1 MSVDPKRSIFG
12 RFDLSLFLL
21 GRCILEK
28 LRSPVHIGLEP
39 PDLLADI
46 GGAAQAKAGTDP
58 ASQSGWSSSTRFA
71 VKRAVI
77 EFWSVLFY
85 PECNSCSARL
95 HSRDAGSHKS

>member
-1 MSVDPKRSIFG
+1 MSADPKAIDLRQVRSFVVLAG
-12 RFDLSLFLL
+12 APHF
-21 GRCILEK
+21 EK

-46 GGAAQAKAGTDP
+46 GGAAQAKEGTDP

-77 EFWSVLFY
+77 EFWSVLF
-85 PECNSCSARL
+85 
-95 HSRDAGSHKS
+95 